1 MESSMI
7 EHLPKD
13 QIFIRKLSEIIQANL
28 GDENFGI
35 KEIAHQ
41 LDMSH
46 YSLSRRLYAITNK
59 TFKQYIR
66 EARLQKAF
74 KMLQNEEL
82 TASEVAYKV
91 GFSSPAYFNTCFH
104 EFFGYPPGKVSK
116 GVFNTAVE
124 LETKRQGI

>member
-1 MESSMI
+1 MI

-13 QIFIRKLSEIIQANL
+13 QIFIRKLTEITLANL
-28 GDENFGI
+28 GKENFGI
-35 KEIAHQ
+35 KELAHE
-41 LDMSH
+41 LGMSH
-46 YSLSRRLYAITNK
+46 YSYKSRLYAITNK
-59 TFKQYIR
+59 TFKQFIR

-74 KMLQNEEL
+74 QMLQNEEL

-116 GVFNTAVE
+116 GVFDFG
-124 LETKRQGI
+124 KK